1 MVVVVVWWAL
11 LLQFEYLVNENFA
24 KKGTQHIFME
34 KYATMLYYGRSYGF
48 FPSVIALNTFQYYRT
63 IAQTTTYL
71 SFHIE

>member
-1 MVVVVVWWAL
+1 
-11 LLQFEYLVNENFA
+11 
-24 KKGTQHIFME
+24 ME

>member
-1 MVVVVVWWAL
+1 
-11 LLQFEYLVNENFA
+11 
-24 KKGTQHIFME
+24 ME

-48 FPSVIALNTFQYYRT
+48 FPSVIALNTVQYYRT